1 MAEQGKEKKT
11 NFIKGLKAEY
21 NKIIWPTKE
30 EVSKQT
36 VAVVVCSLILGAIIA
51 GLDFAFKTGFGLII
65 K

>member
-21 NKIIWPTKE
+21 RKIIWPKKE

-36 VAVVVCSLILGAIIA
+36 AAVVVCSLILGALRA
-51 GLDFAFKTGFGLII
+51 GLDFAFKTGLSFII

>member
-1 MAEQGKEKKT
+1 MAEQGKEKKP

-51 GLDFAFKTGFGLII
+51 GLDFAIYRKNYYN
-65 K
+65 

>member
-1 MAEQGKEKKT
+1 MAEQGKEKKP

-21 NKIIWPTKE
+21 RKIIWPKKE

-36 VAVVVCSLILGAIIA
+36 AA

>member
-1 MAEQGKEKKT
+1 MAEQGKEKKP

-36 VAVVVCSLILGAIIA
+36 VAVVVCSLILGAIIV